1 MNAHRIAA
9 LLRELADELDSAPV
23 PSPPANDERPRRRR
37 QRPIVAP
44 PQDVSDVDVQRAV
57 DAARRRGIMVG
68 R

>member
-1 MNAHRIAA
+1 MNPRRIAA
-9 LLRELADELDSAPV
+9 LLRELADELDSGATPA
-23 PSPPANDERPRRRR
+23 PPANDERPRRKR
-37 QRPIVAP
+37 QRPIVVP